1 MLISKLL
8 IDSDSKEYWRE
19 TNHSKTNIVVEI
31 VVVAIRRT
39 GILRIVDPRAA
50 AQWFV

>member
-19 TNHSKTNIVVEI
+19 TNHSKTNIVV
-31 VVVAIRRT
+31 AIRRT